1 MTIRKGVCAVLA
13 VLAVYATIYW
23 YHVITV
29 GLPFDAKLSYFV
41 GSSAA
46 ICMVMG
52 IILSARPRRVEGSFG
67 GLDKM
72 YKLHKYLGVAA
83 LLLFIA
89 HFATV
94 PGGGPDEDETA
105 TPAVS
110 IENAATPSASAEN
123 AATPSASAENGT
135 TSTVSSESGATSTA
149 TPEAPAPTEES
160 GQEEGLP
167 IDILGLVAMIGFT
180 LLIIVTL
187 NRKFPYHRWIT
198 THRFMGLFF
207 IVVSAHIFL
216 ALYEDSSIALFS
228 APGVVLALL
237 LLAGLVAFG
246 YKQIVY
252 PKKEKHGFE
261 LVAVNRLE
269 RATEVVLKPKSRMFS
284 FEPGQFAFITID
296 ADGFKEA
303 HPFTISSGSTEDGLR
318 FTMKTLGDYTRR
330 VRNDLTAG
338 ADVEIEGPYGR
349 FNPMRGGEKQVWVAG
364 GIGITPFLS
373 VMRTLKPGHGK
384 TIRFYYCVR
393 TEREALF
400 FDELETRAAEVGGV
414 SISRF
419 DSDVGALLDADA
431 IKNDIGEEI
440 GDWDF
445 YFCGP
450 KPMTVAIS
458 KGLIEQGVSA
468 RRIHKEEFEFR

>member
-1 MTIRKGVCAVLA
+1 MTFRKGVCAVLA
-13 VLAVYATIYW
+13 VLAVYAAIYW

-41 GSSAA
+41 GSCAA

-52 IILSARPRRVEGSFG
+52 IMLSARPRAVEGSFG

-123 AATPSASAENGT
+123 GT

-149 TPEAPAPTEES
+149 TLEAPAPTEES
-160 GQEEGLP
+160 GEEGGLP

-216 ALYEDSSIALFS
+216 ALYEDSAIALFS

-252 PKKEKHGFE
+252 PKKEKHRFE

-373 VMRTLKPGHGK
+373 VMRTIKPGHGK

-400 FDELETRAAEVGGV
+400 FDELETRAAEIGGV

-431 IKNDIGEEI
+431 IKNDVGEAI
-440 GDWDF
+440 GDWNF